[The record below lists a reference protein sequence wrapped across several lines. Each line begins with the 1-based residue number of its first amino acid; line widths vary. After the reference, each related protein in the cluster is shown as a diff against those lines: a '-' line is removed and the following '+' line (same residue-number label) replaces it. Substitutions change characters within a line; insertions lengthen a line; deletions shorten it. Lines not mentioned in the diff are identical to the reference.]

1 MLVIMGHA
9 RRGIPAECK
18 ASKAFHYLEPESTR
32 FVRVHKKIEIMV
44 VGLMD
49 EG

>member
-1 MLVIMGHA
+1 M
-9 RRGIPAECK
+9 K
-18 ASKAFHYLEPESTR
+18 ALPTERKAPQAFHYLEPESTR
-32 FVRVHKKIEIMV
+32 FVGVHKEVEIMV